1 MSDPARERPRYR
13 DRRSSS
19 LMPGPAPNDSGPKLG
34 SYVKHAFLYPWNL
47 LFFLGGAAL
56 AAMSPYPDA
65 LIPIIG
71 GLELA
76 YLTGLSSIPRFRTAI
91 DAKLA
96 ARARGGSTTTAAAE
110 SSQQSLERILE
121 SLPAPA
127 LRRFLLLRQR
137 CFEMRSIASG
147 VRGQAGLDSAE
158 SIRTPALDRLL
169 YLFLRLLVSQNGLD
183 RFLRSTSEKDLEGK
197 LADVRTRLEAAKTA
211 GDERVKNSLQDS
223 LADAELRLDN
233 YKKAAKDAEFVAI
246 ELDRIETKIQALIEM
261 GVSRQ
266 DPDYL
271 SHQVTAAAES
281 MQHTEAAVNQLQH
294 LTGLADQIEEPP
306 PILEANIGGLVA
318 RDR

>member
-1 MSDPARERPRYR
+1 M
-13 DRRSSS
+13 
-19 LMPGPAPNDSGPKLG
+19 APNATGPGLRD
-34 SYVKHAFLYPWNL
+34 YVKHAFLYPWNL

-56 AAMSPYPDA
+56 AAMSPHPDA
-65 LIPIIG
+65 FIPIIG

-91 DAKLA
+91 DAKIA
-96 ARARGGSTTTAAAE
+96 AKARGGRSEAAATTP
-110 SSQQSLERILE
+110 SQSLDRILE

-147 VRGQAGLDSAE
+147 VRGQAGPDSAE

-183 RFLRSTSEKDLEGK
+183 RFLRSTSEKELEAK
-197 LADVRTRLEAAKTA
+197 LGDVRARFEAAKAA

-223 LADAELRLDN
+223 VADAELRLDN

-271 SHQVTAAAES
+271 SNQVTAAAES

-294 LTGLADQIEEPP
+294 LTGLADEIEEPP

>member
-1 MSDPARERPRYR
+1 M
-13 DRRSSS
+13 
-19 LMPGPAPNDSGPKLG
+19 APPPPPPPNEPEVTGLRA
-34 SYVKHAFLYPWNL
+34 YIKHAFLYPWNL
-47 LFFLGGAAL
+47 LFFVGGAAL

-65 LIPIIG
+65 LIPIVG

-76 YLTGLSSIPRFRTAI
+76 YLTGLTSLPRFRTAI
-91 DAKLA
+91 DARLA
-96 ARARGGSTTTAAAE
+96 KKAREASATKTPSG
-110 SSQQSLERILE
+110 SSQSLDKILE
-121 SLPAPA
+121 SLPSPA

-137 CFEMRSIASG
+137 CFEMRSITSG
-147 VRGQAGLDSAE
+147 IRGQTDDTPDSAE

-183 RFLRSTSEKDLEGK
+183 RFLRSTSEKDLDAK
-197 LADVRTRLEAAKTA
+197 LTDIRARFEAAKTA
-211 GDERVKNSLQDS
+211 GDERVTRSLQDS

-233 YKKAAKDAEFVAI
+233 YRKAAKDAEFVAI
-246 ELDRIETKIQALIEM
+246 ELDRIETKIQALVEM

-281 MQHTEAAVNQLQH
+281 MQHTEDAVNQLQH
-294 LTGLADQIEEPP
+294 LTGLADEINEPP
-306 PILEANIGGLVA
+306 AILEANIGGLVA

>member
-1 MSDPARERPRYR
+1 
-13 DRRSSS
+13 
-19 LMPGPAPNDSGPKLG
+19 MPGLPPNDSEPRFG
-34 SYVKHAFLYPWNL
+34 SYVKHAFLYQWNL
-47 LFFLGGAAL
+47 LLFLGGVVG
-56 AAMSPYPDA
+56 AAMSPYPQA

-71 GLELA
+71 GLEIA
-76 YLTGLSSIPRFRTAI
+76 YLTGLASIPRFRTAV
-91 DAKLA
+91 DAAIA
-96 ARARGGSTTTAAAE
+96 ARKRGALTSKAAAPAN
-110 SSQQSLERILE
+110 QQSLDQILQ

-137 CFEMRSIASG
+137 CFEMRSITSG
-147 VRGQAGLDSAE
+147 VRGQTDTSTDSAE

-169 YLFLRLLVSQNGLD
+169 FLFLRLLVSQNGLD
-183 RFLRSTSEKDLEGK
+183 RFLRSTSEKDLDAK
-197 LADVRTRLEAAKTA
+197 LGDVRTRLEAAKTA

-271 SHQVTAAAES
+271 SSQVTAAAES

-294 LTGLADQIEEPP
+294 LTGLADQVQEPP
-306 PILEANIGGLVA
+306 PILEANIGGLVS

>member
-1 MSDPARERPRYR
+1 MSDPQRAAQYS
-13 DRRSSS
+13 DRRSAS
-19 LMPGPAPNDSGPKLG
+19 LMAPNERVGAGMREYLKA
-34 SYVKHAFLYPWNL
+34 AFTYPWNL
-47 LFFLGGAAL
+47 LAFFGGAAL
-56 AAMSPYPDA
+56 AAMSPRPDA
-65 LIPIIG
+65 FLPIVM
-71 GLELA
+71 GLEIA
-76 YLTGLSSIPRFRTAI
+76 YLTGLTAIPRFRTAI

-96 ARARGGSTTTAAAE
+96 KRARGASSESTPSVA
-110 SSQQSLERILE
+110 SQQSLEKILE

-137 CFEMRSIASG
+137 CFEMRSITSG
-147 VRGQAGLDSAE
+147 IRGQADHSADSAE

-183 RFLRSTSEKDLEGK
+183 RFLRSTSETDLETK
-197 LADVRTRLEAAKTA
+197 LADVRARLEAAKA
-211 GDERVKNSLQDS
+211 ANDERVTRSLADS

-233 YKKAAKDAEFVAI
+233 YRKAMKDAEFVAI

>member
-1 MSDPARERPRYR
+1 M
-13 DRRSSS
+13 
-19 LMPGPAPNDSGPKLG
+19 APNGSSGPGLRD
-34 SYVKHAFLYPWNL
+34 YVKHAFLYPWNL
-47 LFFLGGAAL
+47 LFFLGGATL
-56 AAMSPYPDA
+56 AAMSPHPDA
-65 LIPIIG
+65 FIPIIG
-71 GLELA
+71 ALELA
-76 YLTGLSSIPRFRTAI
+76 YVTGLSSIPRFRTAI
-91 DAKLA
+91 DAKIA
-96 ARARGGSTTTAAAE
+96 AKAREGRVTSGATS

-137 CFEMRSIASG
+137 CFEMRSITSG
-147 VRGQAGLDSAE
+147 VRGQADPGPDSAE

-183 RFLRSTSEKDLEGK
+183 RFLRSTSEKDLEAK
-197 LADVRTRLEAAKTA
+197 LADMRTRFEAAKTA

-223 LADAELRLDN
+223 VADAELRLEN
-233 YKKAAKDAEFVAI
+233 YRKAAKDAEFVAI

-281 MQHTEAAVNQLQH
+281 MQHTEAAVNELQH

-306 PILEANIGGLVA
+306 AILESTIAGLVA

>member
-1 MSDPARERPRYR
+1 M
-13 DRRSSS
+13 
-19 LMPGPAPNDSGPKLG
+19 APNESRGAGLG
-34 SYVKHAFLYPWNL
+34 DYVKHAFLYPWNL

-56 AAMSPYPDA
+56 AAMSPHPDA
-65 LIPIIG
+65 FIPIIG

-91 DAKLA
+91 DAKIA
-96 ARARGGSTTTAAAE
+96 AKARGGRGNSTTSS

-147 VRGQAGLDSAE
+147 VRGQADTSADSAE

-183 RFLRSTSEKDLEGK
+183 RFLRSTSEKDLETR

-211 GDERVKNSLQDS
+211 GDERVTNSLQDS
-223 LADAELRLDN
+223 VADAELRLEN
-233 YKKAAKDAEFVAI
+233 YRKAAKDAEFVAI

-281 MQHTEAAVNQLQH
+281 MQHTEAAVNELQH
-294 LTGLADQIEEPP
+294 LSGLADQIEEPP
-306 PILEANIGGLVA
+306 AILESTIAGLVA

>member
-1 MSDPARERPRYR
+1 
-13 DRRSSS
+13 
-19 LMPGPAPNDSGPKLG
+19 
-34 SYVKHAFLYPWNL
+34 
-47 LFFLGGAAL
+47 
-56 AAMSPYPDA
+56 MSPYPDA
-65 LIPIIG
+65 LIPIVG

-76 YLTGLSSIPRFRTAI
+76 YLTGLTSLPRFRTAI
-91 DAKLA
+91 DARLA
-96 ARARGGSTTTAAAE
+96 KKAREASATKTPSG
-110 SSQQSLERILE
+110 SSQSLDKILE
-121 SLPAPA
+121 SLPSPA

-137 CFEMRSIASG
+137 CFEMRSITSG
-147 VRGQAGLDSAE
+147 IRGQTDDTPDSAE

-183 RFLRSTSEKDLEGK
+183 RFLRSTSEKDLDAK
-197 LADVRTRLEAAKTA
+197 LTDIRARFEAAKTA
-211 GDERVKNSLQDS
+211 GDERVTRSLQDS

-233 YKKAAKDAEFVAI
+233 YRKAAKDAEFVAI
-246 ELDRIETKIQALIEM
+246 ELDRIETKIQALVEM

-294 LTGLADQIEEPP
+294 LTGLADEINEPP
-306 PILEANIGGLVA
+306 AILEANIGGLVA

>member
-1 MSDPARERPRYR
+1 M
-13 DRRSSS
+13 
-19 LMPGPAPNDSGPKLG
+19 APNEKVGAG
-34 SYVKHAFLYPWNL
+34 MREYVKQAFLYPWNL
-47 LFFLGGAAL
+47 LLFVGGAAL
-56 AAMSPYPDA
+56 AAMSPQPDA
-65 LIPIIG
+65 FVPIVM
-71 GLELA
+71 GLEIA
-76 YLTGLSSIPRFRTAI
+76 YLTGLTAIPRFRTAI
-91 DAKLA
+91 DAKMA
-96 ARARGGSTTTAAAE
+96 ARARGASSEETPSTG
-110 SSQQSLERILE
+110 SQQSLERILE

-137 CFEMRSIASG
+137 CFEMRSITSG
-147 VRGQAGLDSAE
+147 IRGQADHTADSAE

-183 RFLRSTSEKDLEGK
+183 RFLRSTSEKDLDAK
-197 LADVRTRLEAAKTA
+197 LADVRARLEASKAA
-211 GDERVKNSLQDS
+211 NDERVTRSLQDS

-233 YKKAAKDAEFVAI
+233 YRKAMKDAEFVAI

-294 LTGLADQIEEPP
+294 LTGLADPIGEPP

>member
-1 MSDPARERPRYR
+1 MAS
-13 DRRSSS
+13 
-19 LMPGPAPNDSGPKLG
+19 PNDASSPGLRT
-34 SYVKHAFLYPWNL
+34 YVKHAFLYPWNL
-47 LFFLGGAAL
+47 LLFIGGAAL

-65 LIPIIG
+65 LIPIVG

-91 DAKLA
+91 DAKIA
-96 ARARGGSTTTAAAE
+96 AKVRGASSATTTSTTA
-110 SSQQSLERILE
+110 QVNLDRILE

-137 CFEMRSIASG
+137 CFEMRSITSG
-147 VRGQAGLDSAE
+147 IRGQTDESSDSAE

-183 RFLRSTSEKDLEGK
+183 RFMRSTSEKDLDAK
-197 LADVRTRLEAAKTA
+197 LTDVRARLEAAKTA

-223 LADAELRLDN
+223 VADAELRLDN
-233 YKKAAKDAEFVAI
+233 YKKATKDAEFVAI

>member
-1 MSDPARERPRYR
+1 M
-13 DRRSSS
+13 
-19 LMPGPAPNDSGPKLG
+19 APNESASGAGMKE
-34 SYVKHAFLYPWNL
+34 YVKHAFLFPWNL
-47 LFFLGGAAL
+47 LAFIGGAAL
-56 AAMSPYPDA
+56 AAMSPHPDA
-65 LIPIIG
+65 FIPIVG
-71 GLELA
+71 ALEIA
-76 YLTGLSSIPRFRTAI
+76 YLTGLTAIPRVRTAI
-91 DAKLA
+91 DAKSA
-96 ARARGGSTTTAAAE
+96 ARRRGDTDTPRATGATE
-110 SSQQSLERILE
+110 QSLEKILE

-137 CFEMRSIASG
+137 CFEMRSITSG
-147 VRGQAGLDSAE
+147 IRGQADTASDSAE

-183 RFLRSTSEKDLEGK
+183 RFLRSTSEKDLDAK
-197 LADVRTRLEAAKTA
+197 LSDVRARLEAAKTA
-211 GDERVKNSLQDS
+211 NDERVTRSLQDS

-233 YKKAAKDAEFVAI
+233 YRKAMKDAEFVAI

>member
-1 MSDPARERPRYR
+1 M
-13 DRRSSS
+13 
-19 LMPGPAPNDSGPKLG
+19 APNGSSGPGLRD
-34 SYVKHAFLYPWNL
+34 YVKHAFLYPWNL
-47 LFFLGGAAL
+47 LIFLGGATL
-56 AAMSPYPDA
+56 AAMSPHPDA
-65 LIPIIG
+65 FIPIIG
-71 GLELA
+71 ALELA
-76 YLTGLSSIPRFRTAI
+76 YVTGLSSIPRFRTAI
-91 DAKLA
+91 DAKIA
-96 ARARGGSTTTAAAE
+96 AKAREGRVTSGATS

-147 VRGQAGLDSAE
+147 VRGQADPGPDSAE

-183 RFLRSTSEKDLEGK
+183 RFLRSTSEKDLEAK
-197 LADVRTRLEAAKTA
+197 LADMRTRFEAAKTA

-223 LADAELRLDN
+223 VADAELRLEN
-233 YKKAAKDAEFVAI
+233 YRKAAKDAEFVAI

-281 MQHTEAAVNQLQH
+281 MQHTEAAVNELQH

-306 PILEANIGGLVA
+306 AILESTLAGLVA

>member
-1 MSDPARERPRYR
+1 M
-13 DRRSSS
+13 
-19 LMPGPAPNDSGPKLG
+19 APNETPETGLRQ
-34 SYVKHAFLYPWNL
+34 YVKHAFLHPWNL
-47 LFFLGGAAL
+47 LFFVGGVVA
-56 AAMSPYPDA
+56 AAMSPRPDA
-65 LIPIIG
+65 AFAIIG
-71 GLELA
+71 GLEIA
-76 YLTGLSSIPRFRTAI
+76 YLTGLSSIGRFRTAI

-96 ARARGGSTTTAAAE
+96 KKARGDTDSTSVSA
-110 SSQQSLERILE
+110 SSQQSLEKILE
-121 SLPAPA
+121 GLPAPA

-137 CFEMRSIASG
+137 CFEMRSITSG
-147 VRGQAGLDSAE
+147 IRGQADSANDSAE

-169 YLFLRLLVSQNGLD
+169 FLFLRLLVSQNGLD

-197 LADVRTRLEAAKTA
+197 LADVRSRLETAKAAN
-211 GDERVKNSLQDS
+211 DERVTRSLSDS

-233 YKKAAKDAEFVAI
+233 YKKAVKDAEFVAI

-294 LTGLADQIEEPP
+294 LTGLADQVEEPP
-306 PILEANIGGLVA
+306 AILEANIGGLVA

>member
-1 MSDPARERPRYR
+1 M
-13 DRRSSS
+13 
-19 LMPGPAPNDSGPKLG
+19 APNDSSG
-34 SYVKHAFLYPWNL
+34 SGLRQYVKHAFLYPWNL

-56 AAMSPYPDA
+56 AALSPHPDA
-65 LIPIIG
+65 FLPIIG

-96 ARARGGSTTTAAAE
+96 AKARAGRANSGASS

-147 VRGQAGLDSAE
+147 IRGQADASPDSAE

-183 RFLRSTSEKDLEGK
+183 RFLRSTSEKDLAAK
-197 LADVRTRLEAAKTA
+197 LADVRTRFEAAKTT
-211 GDERVKNSLQDS
+211 GDERVTNSLQDS
-223 LADAELRLDN
+223 VADAELRLEN
-233 YKKAAKDAEFVAI
+233 YRKAAKDAEFVAI

-281 MQHTEAAVNQLQH
+281 MKHTETAVDQLQH

-306 PILEANIGGLVA
+306 AILESTIAGLVA

>member
-1 MSDPARERPRYR
+1 
-13 DRRSSS
+13 
-19 LMPGPAPNDSGPKLG
+19 MPGSPNESSGPKLG

-47 LFFLGGAAL
+47 LIFIGGAAL
-56 AAMSPYPDA
+56 AMMSPYPDA
-65 LIPIIG
+65 LLPIVG

-91 DAKLA
+91 DAKIA
-96 ARARGGSTTTAAAE
+96 AKARGARSDAAPTT
-110 SSQQSLERILE
+110 SQQSLERILD

-147 VRGQAGLDSAE
+147 VRGQTGPDSAE

-183 RFLRSTSEKDLEGK
+183 RFLRVTSDKELDAK
-197 LADVRTRLEAAKTA
+197 LADVRARFEAAKTA

-223 LADAELRLDN
+223 VADAELRLDN
-233 YKKAAKDAEFVAI
+233 YRKAAKDAEFVAI

-271 SHQVTAAAES
+271 STQVTAAAES

-294 LTGLADQIEEPP
+294 LTGLADQIEETP

>member
-1 MSDPARERPRYR
+1 M
-13 DRRSSS
+13 
-19 LMPGPAPNDSGPKLG
+19 APNDTGPKLRD
-34 SYVKHAFLYPWNL
+34 YVKHAFLYPWNL

-56 AAMSPYPDA
+56 AVMSPYPDA
-65 LIPIIG
+65 LLPIIG
-71 GLELA
+71 GIELA

-91 DAKLA
+91 DAKIA
-96 ARARGGSTTTAAAE
+96 AKARGASSAVAATT
-110 SSQQSLERILE
+110 SQQSLDRILD

-147 VRGQAGLDSAE
+147 VRGQAGPDSAE

-183 RFLRSTSEKDLEGK
+183 RFLRSTSDKELDAK
-197 LADVRTRLEAAKTA
+197 LADVRARFEAAKAA

-223 LADAELRLDN
+223 VADAELRLDN
-233 YKKAAKDAEFVAI
+233 YRKASKDAEFVAI

-271 SHQVTAAAES
+271 SNQVTAAAES

>member
-1 MSDPARERPRYR
+1 M
-13 DRRSSS
+13 
-19 LMPGPAPNDSGPKLG
+19 APNDPSGPGLRQ
-34 SYVKHAFLYPWNL
+34 YVRHAFLYPWNM
-47 LFFLGGAAL
+47 LFFLGGVAL
-56 AAMSPYPDA
+56 AAMSPHPDA
-65 LIPIIG
+65 FIPIIG

-91 DAKLA
+91 DAKIA
-96 ARARGGSTTTAAAE
+96 AKARAGRASSDTSN

-147 VRGQAGLDSAE
+147 VRGQADTGPDSAE

-169 YLFLRLLVSQNGLD
+169 YLFLRLLASQNGLD
-183 RFLRSTSEKDLEGK
+183 RFLRSTSEKDLSTK

-211 GDERVKNSLQDS
+211 GDERVTNSLQDS
-223 LADAELRLDN
+223 VADAELRLEN
-233 YKKAAKDAEFVAI
+233 YRKAAKDAEFVAI
-246 ELDRIETKIQALIEM
+246 ELDRIETKIQALMEV

-281 MQHTEAAVNQLQH
+281 MQHTEAAVNELQH

-306 PILEANIGGLVA
+306 AILESTIAGLVA

>member
-1 MSDPARERPRYR
+1 M
-13 DRRSSS
+13 
-19 LMPGPAPNDSGPKLG
+19 APNDSPGPGLRD
-34 SYVKHAFLYPWNL
+34 YVKHAFLYPWNL

-56 AAMSPYPDA
+56 AVLSPHPDA
-65 LIPIIG
+65 FLPIIG

-96 ARARGGSTTTAAAE
+96 AKARAGRASSGASS

-147 VRGQAGLDSAE
+147 IRGQADASPDSAE

-183 RFLRSTSEKDLEGK
+183 RFLRSTSEKDLAAK
-197 LADVRTRLEAAKTA
+197 LADVRTRFEAAKTT
-211 GDERVKNSLQDS
+211 GDERVTNSLQDS
-223 LADAELRLDN
+223 VADAELRLEN
-233 YKKAAKDAEFVAI
+233 YRKAAKDAEFVAI

-281 MQHTEAAVNQLQH
+281 MQHTEAAVDQLQH

-306 PILEANIGGLVA
+306 AILESTIAGLVA

>member
-1 MSDPARERPRYR
+1 M
-13 DRRSSS
+13 
-19 LMPGPAPNDSGPKLG
+19 APNDSSGPGLRD
-34 SYVKHAFLYPWNL
+34 YVKHAFLYPWNL
-47 LFFLGGAAL
+47 LFFVGGAAL
-56 AAMSPYPDA
+56 AAMSPHPDA
-65 LIPIIG
+65 FIPIIG

-91 DAKLA
+91 DAKIA
-96 ARARGGSTTTAAAE
+96 AKARAGRVSSGVSG

-147 VRGQAGLDSAE
+147 VRGQADTGPDSAE

-183 RFLRSTSEKDLEGK
+183 RFLRSTSEKDLSTK
-197 LADVRTRLEAAKTA
+197 LADVQTRLEAAKTA
-211 GDERVKNSLQDS
+211 ADERVTNSLQDS
-223 LADAELRLDN
+223 VADAELRLEN
-233 YKKAAKDAEFVAI
+233 YRKAAKDAEFVAI

-281 MQHTEAAVNQLQH
+281 MQHTEAAVNDLQH

-306 PILEANIGGLVA
+306 AILESTIAGLVA

>member
-1 MSDPARERPRYR
+1 M
-13 DRRSSS
+13 
-19 LMPGPAPNDSGPKLG
+19 APNDSGPGLRD
-34 SYVKHAFLYPWNL
+34 YVKHAFLYPWNL

-96 ARARGGSTTTAAAE
+96 AKARGATSDAAATT
-110 SSQQSLERILE
+110 SQQSLERILD

-147 VRGQAGLDSAE
+147 VRGQAGPDSAE

-183 RFLRSTSEKDLEGK
+183 RFLRSTSEKELEAK
-197 LADVRTRLEAAKTA
+197 LADVRARFEAAKAA

-223 LADAELRLDN
+223 VADAELRLDN
-233 YKKAAKDAEFVAI
+233 YRKAAKDAEFVAI

-271 SHQVTAAAES
+271 SNQVTAAAES

>member
-1 MSDPARERPRYR
+1 
-13 DRRSSS
+13 
-19 LMPGPAPNDSGPKLG
+19 MPSPSASGG
-34 SYVKHAFLYPWNL
+34 SGLRQYVKHAFLYPWNL
-47 LFFLGGAAL
+47 LLFLGGAAL

-65 LIPIIG
+65 LLPIVG
-71 GLELA
+71 GLEIA
-76 YLTGLSSIPRFRTAI
+76 YLTGLTALPRFRTAI
-91 DAKLA
+91 DAMLA
-96 ARARGGSTTTAAAE
+96 KKARGE
-110 SSQQSLERILE
+110 PIDDKQPSSNQQTLERILE
-121 SLPAPA
+121 NLPAPA
-127 LRRFLLLRQR
+127 LRRFLMLRQR

-147 VRGQAGLDSAE
+147 VRGQADDAHDSAE

-183 RFLRSTSEKDLEGK
+183 RFLRSTSEKDLETK
-197 LADVRTRLEAAKTA
+197 LTDVRTRFEAAKTS
-211 GDERVKNSLQDS
+211 GDERVTRSLQDS

-233 YKKAAKDAEFVAI
+233 YRKAAKDAEFVAI

-281 MQHTEAAVNQLQH
+281 MQHTEDAVNQLQH

-306 PILEANIGGLVA
+306 PILESNLGGMVM

>member
-1 MSDPARERPRYR
+1 MAPKD
-13 DRRSSS
+13 SS
-19 LMPGPAPNDSGPKLG
+19 GATLG
-34 SYVKHAFLYPWNL
+34 SYVRHAFLYPWNL
-47 LFFLGGAAL
+47 LLFLGGAA
-56 AAMSPYPDA
+56 AAVMSPYPDA
-65 LIPIIG
+65 LLPIIG
-71 GLELA
+71 ALEIA
-76 YLTGLSSIPRFRTAI
+76 YLTGLSSIPRFRTAVE
-91 DAKLA
+91 AKIA
-96 ARARGGSTTTAAAE
+96 AKARGA
-110 SSQQSLERILE
+110 SSDETPNVSNQSQSLERILE

-137 CFEMRSIASG
+137 CFEMRSITSG
-147 VRGQAGLDSAE
+147 VRGQADTAADSAE

-183 RFLRSTSEKDLEGK
+183 RFLRSTSEKELEAK
-197 LADVRTRLEAAKTA
+197 LADVKTRLEAAKTA

-223 LADAELRLDN
+223 VADAELRLDN

-271 SHQVTAAAES
+271 STQVTAAAES

>member
-1 MSDPARERPRYR
+1 M
-13 DRRSSS
+13 
-19 LMPGPAPNDSGPKLG
+19 APPPPPPPNEPEVTGLRA
-34 SYVKHAFLYPWNL
+34 YIKHAFLYPWNL
-47 LFFLGGAAL
+47 LFFVGGAAL

-65 LIPIIG
+65 LIPIVG

-76 YLTGLSSIPRFRTAI
+76 YLTGLTSLPRFRTAI
-91 DAKLA
+91 DARLA
-96 ARARGGSTTTAAAE
+96 KKAREASATKTPSG
-110 SSQQSLERILE
+110 SSQSLDKILE
-121 SLPAPA
+121 SLPSPA

-137 CFEMRSIASG
+137 CFEMRSITSG
-147 VRGQAGLDSAE
+147 IRGQTDDTPDSAE

-183 RFLRSTSEKDLEGK
+183 RFLRSTSEKDLDAK
-197 LADVRTRLEAAKTA
+197 LTDIRARFEAAKTA
-211 GDERVKNSLQDS
+211 GDERVTRSLQDS

-233 YKKAAKDAEFVAI
+233 YRKAAKDADFVAI
-246 ELDRIETKIQALIEM
+246 ELDRIETKIQALVEM

-294 LTGLADQIEEPP
+294 LTGLADEINEPP
-306 PILEANIGGLVA
+306 AILEANIGGLVA

>member
-1 MSDPARERPRYR
+1 M
-13 DRRSSS
+13 
-19 LMPGPAPNDSGPKLG
+19 APNGSGPGLRD
-34 SYVKHAFLYPWNL
+34 YVKHAFFYPWNL

-56 AAMSPYPDA
+56 AAMSPHPDA
-65 LIPIIG
+65 FIPIIG

-91 DAKLA
+91 DAKIA
-96 ARARGGSTTTAAAE
+96 AKARGARSDAAPTT
-110 SSQQSLERILE
+110 SQQSLERILD

-147 VRGQAGLDSAE
+147 VRGQTGPDSAE

-183 RFLRSTSEKDLEGK
+183 RFLRVTSDKELDAK
-197 LADVRTRLEAAKTA
+197 LADVRARFEAAKTA

-223 LADAELRLDN
+223 VADAELRLDN
-233 YKKAAKDAEFVAI
+233 YRKAAKDAEFVAI

-271 SHQVTAAAES
+271 STQVTAAAES

-294 LTGLADQIEEPP
+294 LTGLADQIEETP

>member
-1 MSDPARERPRYR
+1 M
-13 DRRSSS
+13 
-19 LMPGPAPNDSGPKLG
+19 APNDSSGPGLRD
-34 SYVKHAFLYPWNL
+34 YVKHAFLYPWNL

-56 AAMSPYPDA
+56 AAMSPRPDA
-65 LIPIIG
+65 FLPIIG
-71 GLELA
+71 ALELA

-91 DAKLA
+91 DAKIA
-96 ARARGGSTTTAAAE
+96 AKARAGRVSAGAAS

-137 CFEMRSIASG
+137 CYDMRSIASG
-147 VRGQAGLDSAE
+147 VRGQADTGPDSAE

-183 RFLRSTSEKDLEGK
+183 RFLRSTSEKELETK

-211 GDERVKNSLQDS
+211 GDERVTNSLQDS
-223 LADAELRLDN
+223 VADAELRLEN
-233 YKKAAKDAEFVAI
+233 YRKAAKDAEFVAI

-306 PILEANIGGLVA
+306 AILESTIGGLVA